1 MTKDQDE
8 VSPERAAAPGLA
20 PLPGQAACSANSA
33 QTQLLGIGLLAL
45 ALLLAYLFLMLWPS
59 GLSTDTK
66 GDDGAPICLAT
77 RLCFIA
83 TVDVRLLMIVM
94 VAGALGS
101 FIHTATSFGDFV
113 GNNKLSSNWIWWHI
127 LRPFIGTVLAAIF
140 YLVIR
145 GGFLSSGSQAGDLN
159 LYGIVALAG
168 MVGMFSKQA
177 TDKLGEVFD
186 TLFKSTAGGGD
197 SKRKDSLGN
206 PVPVLA
212 KIDPST
218 VEPESRNAIIT
229 LSGAGFVSGSVM
241 RIKGSNRN
249 TEFKDSTRLAA
260 TLSPDDLAH
269 DGQLDVS
276 VVNPPPGGGTSASL
290 LIRVGPP
297 PGVPSPAE
305 MPIQGDDDNHVDGCD
320 VEILSPTADEDLPA
334 AYGGVA
340 R

>member
-1 MTKDQDE
+1 MTNDQDDA
-8 VSPERAAAPGLA
+8 SPERAGEPGSPALS
-20 PLPGQAACSANSA
+20 GQTASIANIV
-33 QTQLLGIGLLAL
+33 QTRLLGIGLLAL

-59 GLSTDTK
+59 GLSTETK
-66 GDDGAPICLAT
+66 GDEGAMICLGT
-77 RLCFIA
+77 RMCFIA

-113 GNNKLSSNWIWWHI
+113 GNNKLSSNWIWWYI

-140 YLVIR
+140 YLVVR
-145 GGFLSSGSQAGDLN
+145 GGFLSSGSQAGHIN

-186 TLFKSTAGGGD
+186 TLFKTTAGGGD
-197 SKRKDSLGN
+197 SKRKDSLEN

-218 VEPESRNAIIT
+218 VEPASRNAIIA

-260 TLSPDDLAH
+260 TLSPDDLANE
-269 DGQLDVS
+269 GQLDVA
-276 VVNPPPGGGTSASL
+276 VFNPPPGGGTSASL
-290 LIRVGPP
+290 TIRVGAPP
-297 PGVPSPAE
+297 ASTAV
-305 MPIQGDDDNHVDGCD
+305 QGDTDNHVDGCD
-320 VEILSPTADEDLPA
+320 VEVLSPTADEDLPA
-334 AYGGVA
+334 AHGGVA